1 MKHFARYFSRALQ
14 CLAQQAANAQEVTVR
29 MIDNASKSIT
39 LGERMT
45 PRDRVEPV
53 RDIFWKS
60 FKDDL
65 TDGFM
70 ELYQTGDG
78 LYFSCLNSYVYD
90 FNVESEDY
98 RIIVNGKYILYDRN
112 VFRYFPTE
120 GPYGEIIG
128 NKELADKLYAVWFPI
143 PSAGGYANEKMVIR
157 VDSAH
162 RICGIRWH
170 VPE

>member
-1 MKHFARYFSRALQ
+1 MKKFITILVSSLLTLGY
-14 CLAQQAANAQEVTVR
+14 AQAQNVVIRVHENAN
-29 MIDNASKSIT
+29 KSLT

-45 PRDRVEPV
+45 PQTAWNRFG
-53 RDIFWKS
+53 IYSWKS

-98 RIIVNGKYILYDRN
+98 RIIVNGKYILTIGMSFDT
-112 VFRYFPTE
+112 FRQKVRTE
-120 GPYGEIIG
+120 QVVI
-128 NKELADKLYAVWFPI
+128 KELADKLYAVWFPI
-143 PSAGGYANEKMVIR
+143 PSAGGYADEKMVIR

>member
-1 MKHFARYFSRALQ
+1 MKHLLLFLTAL
-14 CLAQQAANAQEVTVR
+14 CLAQQAANAQEVSVR

-45 PRDRVEPV
+45 PQTAWNRFG
-53 RDIFWKS
+53 IYSWKS

-98 RIIVNGKYILYDRN
+98 RIIVNGKYILTIGMSFDT
-112 VFRYFPTE
+112 FRQKVRTE
-120 GPYGEIIG
+120 KVVI
-128 NKELADKLYAVWFPI
+128 KELADKLYAVWFPI
-143 PSAGGYANEKMVIR
+143 PSAGGYADEKMVIR

>member
-1 MKHFARYFSRALQ
+1 MKKFITILVSSLLTLGY
-14 CLAQQAANAQEVTVR
+14 AQAQNVVIRVHENAN
-29 MIDNASKSIT
+29 KSLT

-45 PRDRVEPV
+45 PQTTWNRFG
-53 RDIFWKS
+53 IYSWKS

-98 RIIVNGKYILYDRN
+98 RIIVNGKYILTIGMSFDT
-112 VFRYFPTE
+112 FRQKVRTE
-120 GPYGEIIG
+120 KVVI
-128 NKELADKLYAVWFPI
+128 KELADKLYAVWFPI
-143 PSAGGYANEKMVIR
+143 PSAGGYADEKMVIR